1 MNSKEESSIYL
12 EGLELIDE
20 RIKWSK
26 HRIKFLKR
34 CLEEEQEELAK
45 HKKEREKIVQRLKEY
60 GIKLE
65 DENEQR
71 RQTIHRTMQT
81 HT

>member
-1 MNSKEESSIYL
+1 MNNKEVSSIYL

-20 RIKWSK
+20 RIKWSI
-26 HRIKFLKR
+26 HRIKFLKK
-34 CLEEEQEELAK
+34 CLEEEQEQLAK

-65 DENEQR
+65 GENER
-71 RQTIHRTMQT
+71 
-81 HT
+81 